1 MRDEIISRLRFWLLR
16 QNPAAADY
24 EITPDTDI
32 IETGILDSLQLVE
45 FILLVELE
53 AGKRILS
60 EHIDGTW
67 LRTLGGIY
75 DHFFAVDA
83 EAA

>member
-1 MRDEIISRLRFWLLR
+1 VRDEVISRLRSWLLR
-16 QNPAAADY
+16 QNPSLADR
-24 EITPDTDI
+24 EIGPDTDV
-32 IETGILDSLQLVE
+32 IETGVLDSLQLVE

-53 AGKRILS
+53 SGKRILS
-60 EHIDGTW
+60 ERIDGTW

-75 DHFFAVDA
+75 DHFFAA